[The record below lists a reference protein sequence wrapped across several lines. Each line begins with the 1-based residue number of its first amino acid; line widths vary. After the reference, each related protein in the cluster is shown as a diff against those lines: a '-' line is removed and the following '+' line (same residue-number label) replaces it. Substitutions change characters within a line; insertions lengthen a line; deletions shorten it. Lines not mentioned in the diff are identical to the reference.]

1 MHTAAKM
8 ACRSMQCLEMN
19 RRHYRHRRRH
29 ELEKVLSA
37 VSGIVVQSSVN
48 NDGKSNVGPIY

>member
-8 ACRSMQCLEMN
+8 ACGSMQCLEIN
-19 RRHYRHRRRH
+19 RRHYRHRRRR

-37 VSGIVVQSSVN
+37 VSGIAVQSSVN
-48 NDGKSNVGPIY
+48 NELNY